1 MEKDR
6 NGRVIAIAALLLSVI
21 GISIGY
27 SAMSTILNINGT
39 ATMNTAKWSIKF
51 ANLSDPV
58 VKGNAEVLTAPQL
71 SDTSIKTYKVKLT
84 KPGDSVTYTFDVI
97 NGSDDMNAILGTFT
111 KPNPVCTGSGDNS
124 ETDASTVCSNL
135 VYTLKYADSET
146 EVKQNDTLDA
156 TKTKNMILTIG
167 YDGNTLP
174 TNDVQITGL
183 DITMIYNQ
191 N

>member
-27 SAMSTILNINGT
+27 SAMSTKLNINGT
-39 ATMNTAKWSIKF
+39 ATMNTAKWSIKL

-58 VKGNAEVLTAPQL
+58 VEGNAEVLAAPQL
-71 SDTSIKTYKVKLT
+71 SDTSIQTYKVKLT

-97 NGSDDMNAILGTFT
+97 NGSDNMNAILGTFA
-111 KPNPVCTGSGDNS
+111 KPNPVCTGLGENS

-135 VYTLKYADSET
+135 VYTLKYADSKT

-156 TKTKNMILTIG
+156 KETKKMILTIG

-174 TNDVQITGL
+174 TTDVEITGL